1 MAKNMGRNEKDSAR
15 AEESLLEMIDSLISH
30 INMERTWFNILVTTS
45 ILAAPIS
52 LFFTLLLLL
61 HRRLVAFI
69 FKTDPLLG
77 ITAIAYFAVI
87 LVVASLW
94 LVVGLREHAFL
105 SKWNSRFKKYFSL
118 KEQLDKELRKEFEE
132 NLPERPSNL

>member
-1 MAKNMGRNEKDSAR
+1 
-15 AEESLLEMIDSLISH
+15 
-30 INMERTWFNILVTTS
+30 
-45 ILAAPIS
+45 
-52 LFFTLLLLL
+52 
-61 HRRLVAFI
+61 
-69 FKTDPLLG
+69 LG

-118 KEQLDKELRKEFEE
+118 REQLDKELRKEFEE
-132 NLPERPSNL
+132 NSPERPSNL